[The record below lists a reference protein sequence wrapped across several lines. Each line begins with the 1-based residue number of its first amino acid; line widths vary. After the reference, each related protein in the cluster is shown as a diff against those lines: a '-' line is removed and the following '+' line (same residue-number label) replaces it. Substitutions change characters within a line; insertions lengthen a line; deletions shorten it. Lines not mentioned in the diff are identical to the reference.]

1 MPEPQYVTKDG
12 LDRVDNRLTEQIREN
27 ARHIKQNSESIVK
40 LETLYGTLVKL
51 PDTIASLEKTVL
63 NVGHNM
69 EVMATRMNQINE
81 SVQEQKDAIKSLKE
95 ENEKQNENIN
105 RVDSKSKI
113 DWANFVSGNFWNIL
127 WKVIVVIS
135 ALLVAYKAVTGL

>member
-27 ARHIKQNSESIVK
+27 SRHIKQNSESIVK

-69 EVMATRMNQINE
+69 EIMATRMNQINE
-81 SVQEQKDAIKSLKE
+81 SVQEQRDAIQALKE
-95 ENEKQNENIN
+95 ENEKQNETID

-113 DWANFVSGNFWNIL
+113 DWANFISGNFWNIL
-127 WKVIVVIS
+127 WKLIVVI
-135 ALLVAYKAVTGL
+135 AAIMVAYKTISGM